1 MVCRHGIVTKREKL
15 FARTHTHRTKSTG
28 WIALIGSNNMDEWIS
43 FAFEQMR
50 LCSLSLCY
58 SHSSERYIQMH
69 KYINCTCINKPN
81 VESSVKSFRW
91 KSDLIWKSY
100 RDNMPLNINGITSQR
115 HHIVV
120 IMGGWAAE
128 CDADSVEC
136 ACRTK
141 SIGDGMG
148 LSCWWV
154 HGSIEPKC
162 NSIRSAEMCRTNWML
177 DCISSVF
184 QWASN

>member
-1 MVCRHGIVTKREKL
+1 
-15 FARTHTHRTKSTG
+15 
-28 WIALIGSNNMDEWIS
+28 MDEWIS

-58 SHSSERYIQMH
+58 SHSSECYIQMH

-120 IMGGWAAE
+120 IMGGWDMPNAMLIQLSVHVERRGSATVWVWAVDE
-128 CDADSVEC
+128 CTDPS
-136 ACRTK
+136 
-141 SIGDGMG
+141 
-148 LSCWWV
+148 
-154 HGSIEPKC
+154 
-162 NSIRSAEMCRTNWML
+162 NRSAILLVQPRCAERIECWTA
-177 DCISSVF
+177 F
-184 QWASN
+184 QASFNEHQIRVIITLK